1 MNPFGTTAT
10 PIFGSSAGGGTVP
23 TSTTPFGVNQV
34 FGTTPF
40 GGGGGG
46 GGGTTPFGSI
56 GGASGNAS
64 LNTGERAPGIFG
76 TGGGSTFAS
85 FGQAALAH
93 DGGGFNASPFG
104 QRSGQTS
111 AKRPFGG
118 STGQESSLFGTTT
131 PFGQQASNGLN
142 NSFGDG
148 GAHSGNSFGS
158 NAFGTNRAAF
168 SFSRDSPP
176 ILGFASGA
184 LPSASFGNNAPFGGQ
199 DSFEKAQFGGKP
211 RLAMTKASVKA
222 TAKSNTRKGDDDS
235 DGRKDPTKAIV
246 VSRLPSSID
255 EQGLRAAFEGFGA
268 IRSVKL
274 VRQQGRPPFA
284 YVNYDDARS
293 ALRASREAHGS
304 DMFGKPI
311 QVVIQQSRATGSQQ
325 QTPAPQAGPE
335 AVPFCLKLQ
344 PLPPNCTDEQLRRV
358 LEQHDASAGL
368 ASVKTIHRDG
378 RAYGWVNYITKRE
391 ADAAAG
397 KLKLVG
403 DSLFPGFSAVNCS
416 VRRNPALAKT
426 TDIVRSSQPMGAG
439 NDDDD
444 EDDEVAGDYGAEDD
458 ADDYFPPV
466 LDDEEL
472 YGEDINAS
480 QHRTA
485 VFNQPR
491 EPVPAAKPSKGD
503 SMSRTVRVD
512 NLSGEVTEAQLK
524 STFGTFGEVQL
535 VSIQKEGYA
544 LVMFND
550 AADAKLAASEL
561 KGIDAFS
568 TGALECRVC
577 ASTAGR
583 ASSPPRS
590 NSQRIKL
597 IQPVAAPS
605 KVAKLPPQLDADTV
619 DAPSEA
625 IVGTCELMCPQSEID
640 ERVRHN
646 ELDEWEKPDASWQN
660 EEELRVAA
668 RNLAVKRYK
677 RSDAGSV
684 QNVPELVR
692 PPRVLRATLDHLEAH
707 VISRQPVFS
716 IGTQTAR
723 VPDEHELATYMF
735 LWNRFRAIR
744 KDFILQNYT
753 KGGLVD
759 AIVVDVF
766 ERMARYFIAMERR
779 MALHPEWRTGPA
791 HGKHNAE
798 SLSETLTALLAFY
811 DMAHARSLNDVSSH
825 EAELT
830 AYWILFFDHEHG
842 AEASRLIERLALRR
856 PDLYGTVEIQRA
868 AEIRACRCEGDYARF
883 FALARESPYL
893 VRCLLV
899 AQEADGVRAT
909 ALTVM
914 GRAYAKGEAYPAARL
929 ACVLGFDSTKDA
941 VDAARDAGYRVTRN
955 RVYFHGSRA
964 DDDDVVYQDD
974 NMAVEGDAE
983 VLEEAGEEEAV
994 TGLFDDA
1001 VASFTS
1007 LVDIVSPSPQEL
1019 EALAKR
1025 RHAAARLESERHAA
1039 ESAAQHA
1046 KRAVAMAKATD
1057 RRRAA
1062 EAANVA
1068 LRQLERQAEARRQVE
1083 AKAKAE
1089 RLAKAE
1095 AEREAAIERKRQRLL
1110 REAQEAERLRLEEE
1124 RERQRIENERIAKEV
1139 KEAQERHEAEVR
1151 KRREIESERL
1161 RQLERDKKMRQVE
1174 EANERKATAFFK
1186 RAALSRLA
1194 RRCAQRRDCRAFEAK
1209 LTAAVW
1215 LRVWHL
1221 RAARRVDKRRS
1232 LEAFA
1237 SSFDHD
1243 VPWRQL
1249 SRSSFESKKRRRLG
1263 ELPAH
1268 IPARMSRLV
1277 IDVSRAVSPALVSLA
1292 RGIAPELPVAV
1303 APDVLWKLA
1312 VVASCST
1319 DIVCF
1324 ETGTS
1329 LPGARVC
1336 VGSTP
1341 ADAAVAIVADQGD
1354 IDRLASIAS
1363 QLDVRAIAVLTLGAV
1378 DESVL
1383 TVPAA
1388 ALVAVANVADVGAAL
1403 DWLVKHT
1410 AKAPALLRALQPVDL
1425 VFFSSAS
1432 EFNPDPIP
1440 AAILEFNEAVVSA
1453 ADKLDAAAD
1462 EDEGT
1467 IDLWWCEPWPEFLE
1481 PDGQLARG
1489 ALVRRTSSHLLE
1501 ASAPLPLDWL
1511 GRTRLCAARLRT
1523 AVVPQYN
1530 QSSWRDYVE
1539 FLDSTRHSR
1548 ELLATLE
1555 IAASRSE
1562 DARRVVLD
1570 ALLSTRL
1577 ADLDLR
1583 AYRHLRPGDSTYEL
1597 PRDSAIIPSDS
1608 SSSSAPQLPG
1618 MDNEN
1623 QSHPSDSRVRR
1634 QLQYEIA
1641 QHRAAND
1648 KFEQQLRRALN
1659 PSIPAPR
1666 S

>member
-1 MNPFGTTAT
+1 MNPFGAAPTS
-10 PIFGSSAGGGTVP
+10 IFGSSGGGRTAP
-23 TSTTPFGVNQV
+23 NSTTPFGVNQA

-40 GGGGGG
+40 GGGA
-46 GGGTTPFGSI
+46 GGGTTPFGSF
-56 GGASGNAS
+56 GG
-64 LNTGERAPGIFG
+64 G
-76 TGGGSTFAS
+76 TGGNATQNTGDRVPGVFGTAGSSTFTS

-93 DGGGFNASPFG
+93 DGGGFKSSPFG
-104 QRSGQTS
+104 QRSGETS
-111 AKRPFGG
+111 AKRPFGA
-118 STGQESSLFGTTT
+118 SSGQDSSLFRVTT
-131 PFGQQASNGLN
+131 PFGQQGSNGSK

-148 GAHSGNSFGS
+148 GAHAGNLFGS
-158 NAFGTNRAAF
+158 NAFGSNRAAF
-168 SFSRDSPP
+168 SLASDSAPMG
-176 ILGFASGA
+176 GFGSGA
-184 LPSASFGNNAPFGGQ
+184 PPNASFGNSAPFGGQ
-199 DSFEKAQFGGKP
+199 DPFEKTQFGGKP
-211 RLAMTKASVKA
+211 RLTMTKTSAKA
-222 TAKSNTRKGDDDS
+222 TTKPSTRKGDDESDS
-235 DGRKDPTKAIV
+235 RKDPAKAIV

-284 YVNYDDARS
+284 YVNYDDARA
-293 ALRASREAHGS
+293 ALHAAREAHGS
-304 DMFGKPI
+304 DMFGRPI

-325 QTPAPQAGPE
+325 QPPAPQAGPE

-344 PLPPNCTDEQLRRV
+344 PLPPNCTDEQLRRA

-378 RAYGWVNYITKRE
+378 RAYGWVNYVTKRE
-391 ADAAAG
+391 VDAAAG
-397 KLKLVG
+397 KLRLVG
-403 DSLFPGFSAVNCS
+403 DSLFPGFTAVNCS

-426 TDIVRSSQPMGAG
+426 TDVLPSSQPMGAG
-439 NDDDD
+439 NEDDDD
-444 EDDEVAGDYGAEDD
+444 DYEVAADYGAEDD
-458 ADDYFPPV
+458 AEDNFPPA
-466 LDDEEL
+466 LDDDEL
-472 YGEDINAS
+472 YSEDINAS

-512 NLSGEVTEAQLK
+512 KLSGDVTEAQLK

-550 AADAKLAASEL
+550 AADAKLAALEL
-561 KGIDAFS
+561 TGVDAFS

-577 ASTAGR
+577 SSTAGR

-590 NSQRIKL
+590 NSQRTKL
-597 IQPVAAPS
+597 SQSAAAPF
-605 KVAKLPPQLDADTV
+605 KVAKLPLQLDADTV
-619 DAPSEA
+619 DGPSKAA

-660 EEELRVAA
+660 EDELRLAA

-716 IGTQTAR
+716 VGSQTAR

-759 AIVVDVF
+759 ATVVNVF

-811 DMAHARSLNDVSSH
+811 DMAHARSLNNLSSH

-856 PDLYGTVEIQRA
+856 PDMYGSVEIQLA

-909 ALTVM
+909 ALAVM

-929 ACVLGFDSTKDA
+929 ARVLGFDSTRDA
-941 VDAARDAGYRVTRN
+941 VDAAREAGYRVTRN
-955 RVYFHGSRA
+955 RVYFHGCRA
-964 DDDDVVYQDD
+964 DEDEVIDAEDD
-974 NMAVEGDAE
+974 MALEGDADI
-983 VLEEAGEEEAV
+983 LEEAGEEEAV
-994 TGLFDDA
+994 TGLFDEA
-1001 VASFTS
+1001 VASFAS

-1025 RHAAARLESERHAA
+1025 RRAAARLDSERHAA

-1057 RRRAA
+1057 RRRAT
-1062 EAANVA
+1062 EAADA
-1068 LRQLERQAEARRQVE
+1068 ARHELERLAEARRQAE
-1083 AKAKAE
+1083 AKAESE

-1095 AEREAAIERKRQRLL
+1095 ADREAALERKRQRLQ
-1110 REAQEAERLRLEEE
+1110 REAQEAERQRLDEQ
-1124 RERQRIENERIAKEV
+1124 RERQRIETERIAKEA
-1139 KEAQERHEAEVR
+1139 KEARDRREAEAR
-1151 KRREIESERL
+1151 KRREQEAERL
-1161 RQLERDKKMRQVE
+1161 RQLELEKKMRQVE

-1194 RRCAQRRDCRAFEAK
+1194 RRCTQRRDWRAVEAK
-1209 LTAAVW
+1209 LAAAVW

-1221 RAARRVDKRRS
+1221 RAARRVDKRRD

-1243 VPWRQL
+1243 VPWRHL
-1249 SRSSFESKKRRRLG
+1249 SRSSFASKKRRRLV
-1263 ELPAH
+1263 ELPAP
-1268 IPARMSRLV
+1268 IPATLSRLV

-1292 RGIAPELPVAV
+1292 RGIAPELAISV

-1319 DIVCF
+1319 DVVCF

-1354 IDRLASIAS
+1354 IERLASIAPH
-1363 QLDVRAIAVLTLGAV
+1363 LDVQAMAVLTLGPIDDSA
-1378 DESVL
+1378 L
-1383 TVPAA
+1383 TLSAA
-1388 ALVAVANVADVGAAL
+1388 SPVAVANVSDVGEAL
-1403 DWLVKHT
+1403 NWLVRHT
-1410 AKAPALLRALQPVDL
+1410 AKAPVLIRALQPVDL
-1425 VFFSSAS
+1425 VCFSSAS
-1432 EFNPDPIP
+1432 EFNPEPIP
-1440 AAILEFNEAVVSA
+1440 AAILEFNQAIVSA
-1453 ADKLDAAAD
+1453 ADKLDATAD
-1462 EDEGT
+1462 EDEAA
-1467 IDLWWCEPWPEFLE
+1467 IDLWWFEPWPEFLE
-1481 PDGQLARG
+1481 PEGHLARG
-1489 ALVRRTSSHLLE
+1489 ALVRRTSSPLLE
-1501 ASAPLPLDWL
+1501 ASAALPLDWL
-1511 GRTRLCAARLRT
+1511 ARTRLCAARLRR
-1523 AVVPQYN
+1523 AVVPQCN
-1530 QSSWRDYVE
+1530 HSSWRDYVE
-1539 FLDSTRHSR
+1539 FLDSTRHSS

-1555 IAASRSE
+1555 TAAHRIE
-1562 DARRVVLD
+1562 DARRAVLD

-1583 AYRHLRPGDSTYEL
+1583 AYRRLRPEDSSFDL
-1597 PRDSAIIPSDS
+1597 PRDRTIIVSDYS
-1608 SSSSAPQLPG
+1608 SSSPRRP
-1618 MDNEN
+1618 DHY
-1623 QSHPSDSRVRR
+1623 QSHPIDSQIRL
-1634 QLQYEIA
+1634 QLQHEIA
-1641 QHRAAND
+1641 HHRVANE
-1648 KFEQQLRRALN
+1648 KFEEQLRSALN
-1659 PSIPAPR
+1659 PQIPATR
-1666 S
+1666 R